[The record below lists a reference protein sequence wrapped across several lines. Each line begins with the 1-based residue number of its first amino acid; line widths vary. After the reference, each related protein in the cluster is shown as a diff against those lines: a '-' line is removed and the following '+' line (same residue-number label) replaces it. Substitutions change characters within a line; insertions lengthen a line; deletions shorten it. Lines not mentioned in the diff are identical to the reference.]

1 MSNTPKMA
9 VAFVDSKTLK
19 NFKINWLT
27 FPTALLNTAKKKKA
41 YRKHSLHVKS
51 VANIICHIKQIM

>member
-1 MSNTPKMA
+1 MA

-27 FPTALLNTAKKKKA
+27 FPKALLYAAKM
-41 YRKHSLHVKS
+41 LIG
-51 VANIICHIKQIM
+51 NIHWM